1 MRILITGICGFVG
14 AALSRTWKEQGALHD
29 LLGVD
34 SLVRPGSETNRAA
47 LRAMGIDVRHGDIR
61 LQSDVEALPAA
72 DWVIDAAANPSVLA
86 GTGGFTTSRQLLEH
100 NLLGTLNLLEYCKAR
115 NAGFILLSTSRV
127 YALSELARIQ
137 VEISEGAFRPAPAQA
152 ICGLSPR
159 GLSEGFSTAPPLSLY
174 GVAKLNSEQLA
185 LEYSNAFDFP
195 VWINR
200 CGVLAGAYQ
209 FGKADQ
215 GIFSYWIHSWAR
227 RRPLTYIG
235 FDGMGHQ
242 VRDCLHPR
250 DLVPLLDSQM
260 ASPSAP
266 VPRVVNVSGGADSAC
281 SLRRLS
287 EWCREWFGPHTV
299 TSSAMPR
306 PYDVPW
312 LVLDNFTVR
321 NQWTWSPAVP
331 REAIFEEIAR
341 HAEADPSWLDV
352 SCQ

>member
-14 AALSRTWKEQGALHD
+14 ATLARAWNEQGARHD

-34 SLVRPGSETNRAA
+34 SLVRPGSERNRAA

-61 LQSDVEALPAA
+61 LQSDVEALPPA

-86 GTGGFTTSRQLLEH
+86 GTGDFTSSRQLLEH
-100 NLLGTLNLLEYCKAR
+100 NLLGTLNLLEYCRAR
-115 NAGFILLSTSRV
+115 KAGFILLSTSRV

-137 VEISEGAFRPAPAQA
+137 VEISDGAFRPAPAQT

-159 GLSEGFSTAPPLSLY
+159 GLSEDFSTTPPLSLY
-174 GVAKLNSEQLA
+174 GVAKLSSEQLA

-250 DLVPLLDSQM
+250 DLMPLLDAQM
-260 ASPSAP
+260 AAPSAR

-287 EWCREWFGPHTV
+287 NWCREWFGPHTV
-299 TSSAMPR
+299 ASSAVPR

-321 NQWTWSPAVP
+321 NQWSWSPALP
-331 REAIFEEIAR
+331 RQAIFEEIAR
-341 HAEADPSWLDV
+341 HAETDPSWLDV
-352 SCQ
+352 TSH